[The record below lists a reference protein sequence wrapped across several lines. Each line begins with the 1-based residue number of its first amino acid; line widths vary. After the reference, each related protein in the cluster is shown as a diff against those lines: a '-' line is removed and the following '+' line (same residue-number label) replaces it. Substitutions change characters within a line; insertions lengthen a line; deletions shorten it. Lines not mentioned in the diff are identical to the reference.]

1 MGDSALDGEEIIRRY
16 VQPALKSARNAAASA
31 RGAAPGDPSSALVLI
46 SVLLLEHFTN
56 KLIARM
62 RDQDIAERIA
72 VYHLIAE
79 TCAKPLGQPA
89 SLVFPAVLRLCGGTD
104 DEELTR
110 ELQEPDR
117 AILDSLNAVL
127 LQVTVEYNAQ
137 AGKGA
142 DRIVE
147 VYVHEG
153 GEPPVTKTEMR
164 TRLRWDA
171 TPEDVRGQAIKEER
185 GRQAT
190 VSFTLYPGGNA

>member
-1 MGDSALDGEEIIRRY
+1 MGDSTLDGEEILRRY
-16 VQPALKSARNAAASA
+16 VQPALKSARGAAASA
-31 RGAAPGDPSSALVLI
+31 QSAAPGDLSSALALV
-46 SVLLLEHFTN
+46 SVMLLERFTD
-56 KLIARM
+56 KLIARI

-79 TCAKPLGQPA
+79 ASAKPLGQPT

-110 ELQEPDR
+110 DLPEPDR
-117 AILDSLNAVL
+117 AILDQLNAVL
-127 LQVTVEYNAQ
+127 LQVKVEYNAQ

-153 GEPPVTKTEMR
+153 GEPPVRKTEMR
-164 TRLRWDA
+164 TRLRWEA

-185 GRQAT
+185 GRQVT